1 MQIHELTKLTEAG
14 VMDYLKAAVSRDPAL
29 ANMSYDQKI
38 KAMQNDES
46 MKKLAQVASQ
56 NWVNKTVNL
65 QRANMGQPI
74 SDQEYTANLTDFVN
88 KVMLGGQMNQL
99 DPTSKARVDQ
109 AIQYVASK
117 KNAPKELPAAF
128 QSLAVRTSAARMQ
141 QRQPKG
147 QRGGNNPAKPPAT
160 TPTTATTPATP
171 PATTPATP
179 TTTTTP
185 ATPAQPTPAQ
195 IRQQK
200 QASAATTAQQQMA
213 PNPTTTPAQTP
224 AQIRQQKQ
232 TAAASAAQQQMAS
245 GTTPTATPE
254 PASAPAAPVKP
265 NSNEF
270 AEKITKMFDEFADA
284 DGSTGSPAV
293 RSAIRNMWMRT
304 GGTDLKESR
313 VKKKKKTT
321 VVESKGKK

>member
-56 NWVNKTVNL
+56 NWINKTVNL

-74 SDQEYTANLTDFVN
+74 SDQEYTANLSDFVN
-88 KVMLGGQMNQL
+88 KVMLGGQMSQL

-147 QRGGNNPAKPPAT
+147 QRGGNNPATPPAT
-160 TPTTATTPATP
+160 TPATTPATP
-171 PATTPATP
+171 PATTPPA
-179 TTTTTP
+179 TTP
-185 ATPAQPTPAQ
+185 ATTPTPAQPTPAQ

-200 QASAATTAQQQMA
+200 QAAAATTAQQQMA
-213 PNPTTTPAQTP
+213 PNPTITPAQTP

-232 TAAASAAQQQMAS
+232 TAAANAAQQQMAG
-245 GTTPTATPE
+245 GTTPE

-313 VKKKKKTT
+313 VKKKKKIA

>member
-1 MQIHELTKLTEAG
+1 
-14 VMDYLKAAVSRDPAL
+14 
-29 ANMSYDQKI
+29 
-38 KAMQNDES
+38 
-46 MKKLAQVASQ
+46 
-56 NWVNKTVNL
+56 
-65 QRANMGQPI
+65 
-74 SDQEYTANLTDFVN
+74 
-88 KVMLGGQMNQL
+88 
-99 DPTSKARVDQ
+99 
-109 AIQYVASK
+109 
-117 KNAPKELPAAF
+117 
-128 QSLAVRTSAARMQ
+128 
-141 QRQPKG
+141 
-147 QRGGNNPAKPPAT
+147 
-160 TPTTATTPATP
+160 
-171 PATTPATP
+171 
-179 TTTTTP
+179 
-185 ATPAQPTPAQ
+185 
-195 IRQQK
+195 
-200 QASAATTAQQQMA
+200 MA

-232 TAAASAAQQQMAS
+232 TAAAGTAQQQMAS
-245 GTTPTATPE
+245 GTTPTAT

>member
-109 AIQYVASK
+109 LPL
-117 KNAPKELPAAF
+117 APTPPD
-128 QSLAVRTSAARMQ
+128 AARTGVAKGCQISGMAARAQ
-141 QRQPKG
+141 DQVAALADQPRRQLCHPLV
-147 QRGGNNPAKPPAT
+147 
-160 TPTTATTPATP
+160 
-171 PATTPATP
+171 
-179 TTTTTP
+179 
-185 ATPAQPTPAQ
+185 
-195 IRQQK
+195 
-200 QASAATTAQQQMA
+200 S
-213 PNPTTTPAQTP
+213 AQTGFQRVLVGRKGGRV
-224 AQIRQQKQ
+224 ADHHI
-232 TAAASAAQQQMAS
+232 
-245 GTTPTATPE
+245 
-254 PASAPAAPVKP
+254 KP
-265 NSNEF
+265 R
-270 AEKITKMFDEFADA
+270 ALGA
-284 DGSTGSPAV
+284 
-293 RSAIRNMWMRT
+293 
-304 GGTDLKESR
+304 
-313 VKKKKKTT
+313 
-321 VVESKGKK
+321 

>member
-29 ANMSYDQKI
+29 ANMSYDQRI

-56 NWVNKTVNL
+56 NWINKTVNL

-74 SDQEYTANLTDFVN
+74 SDQEYTTNLTDFVN
-88 KVMLGGQMNQL
+88 KVMLGGQMSQL

-117 KNAPKELPAAF
+117 KNTPKELPAAF

-147 QRGGNNPAKPPAT
+147 QRGGNNPATPPAT
-160 TPTTATTPATP
+160 TPTATTPATSPATP
-171 PATTPATP
+171 PATTPTA
-179 TTTTTP
+179 TTP

-195 IRQQK
+195 VRQQK
-200 QASAATTAQQQMA
+200 QSAAA
-213 PNPTTTPAQTP
+213 
-224 AQIRQQKQ
+224 I
-232 TAAASAAQQQMAS
+232 AAQQQMAGNAAPAAS
-245 GTTPTATPE
+245 TATP
-254 PASAPAAPVKP
+254 ASPTAPVKP
-265 NSNEF
+265 NPNEF

-284 DGSTGSPAV
+284 DGSTGAPAV

-313 VKKKKKTT
+313 AKRKKKTT

>member
-56 NWVNKTVNL
+56 NWINKTVNL

-171 PATTPATP
+171 
-179 TTTTTP
+179 
-185 ATPAQPTPAQ
+185 AQPTPAQ

-200 QASAATTAQQQMA
+200 QAAAATTAQQQMA

-232 TAAASAAQQQMAS
+232 ATAASAAQQQMAG

>member
-1 MQIHELTKLTEAG
+1 MQIHELTTLNEAG
-14 VMDYLKAAVSRDPAL
+14 VMDYLKAAISRDPAL
-29 ANMSYDQKI
+29 ANMSYDQRI

-56 NWVNKTVNL
+56 NWINKTVNL

-74 SDQEYTANLTDFVN
+74 SDQEYTANLSDFVN
-88 KVMLGGQMNQL
+88 KVMLGGQMSQL

-141 QRQPKG
+141 QKQPKG
-147 QRGGNNPAKPPAT
+147 QRGGNNPAT
-160 TPTTATTPATP
+160 TPTATTPATP
-171 PATTPATP
+171 AQPTPPPATTPTP
-179 TTTTTP
+179 TATTP

-200 QASAATTAQQQMA
+200 QAAAATTAQQQMA
-213 PNPTTTPAQTP
+213 G
-224 AQIRQQKQ
+224 
-232 TAAASAAQQQMAS
+232 
-245 GTTPTATPE
+245 GTTPE
-254 PASAPAAPVKP
+254 PASAPSAPVKP
-265 NSNEF
+265 NPNEF

-284 DGSTGSPAV
+284 DGSTGAPAV

>member
-56 NWVNKTVNL
+56 NWINKTVNL

-200 QASAATTAQQQMA
+200 Q
-213 PNPTTTPAQTP
+213 
-224 AQIRQQKQ
+224 

>member
-1 MQIHELTKLTEAG
+1 MQIHELTTLNEAG
-14 VMDYLKAAVSRDPAL
+14 VMDYLKAAISRDPAL
-29 ANMSYDQKI
+29 ANMSYDQRI

-56 NWVNKTVNL
+56 NWINKTVNL

-74 SDQEYTANLTDFVN
+74 SDQEYTANLSDFVN
-88 KVMLGGQMNQL
+88 KVMLGGQMSQL

-141 QRQPKG
+141 QKQPKG
-147 QRGGNNPAKPPAT
+147 QRGGNNPAT
-160 TPTTATTPATP
+160 TPTATTPATP
-171 PATTPATP
+171 AQPTPPPATTPTP
-179 TTTTTP
+179 TATTP

-200 QASAATTAQQQMA
+200 QAAAATTAQQQMA
-213 PNPTTTPAQTP
+213 TNPTTTPAPTP

-232 TAAASAAQQQMAS
+232 AAAATTAQQQMAG
-245 GTTPTATPE
+245 GTTPE
-254 PASAPAAPVKP
+254 PASAPSAPVKP
-265 NSNEF
+265 NPNEF

-284 DGSTGSPAV
+284 DGSTGAPAV

>member
-56 NWVNKTVNL
+56 NWINKTVNL

-74 SDQEYTANLTDFVN
+74 SDQEYTDNLTDFVN
-88 KVMLGGQMNQL
+88 KVMLGGQLNQL

-117 KNAPKELPAAF
+117 KNTPKDLPAAF

-141 QRQPKG
+141 QKQPKG
-147 QRGGNNPAKPPAT
+147 QRATGNT
-160 TPTTATTPATP
+160 TQTPTPTPTAT
-171 PATTPATP
+171 
-179 TTTTTP
+179 
-185 ATPAQPTPAQ
+185 TPAQPTPAQ

-200 QASAATTAQQQMA
+200 QAAAATTAQQQMA
-213 PNPTTTPAQTP
+213 GGA
-224 AQIRQQKQ
+224 
-232 TAAASAAQQQMAS
+232 
-245 GTTPTATPE
+245 TPTATPT
-254 PASAPAAPVKP
+254 PAPTAPVKP
-265 NSNEF
+265 NPNEF

-284 DGSTGSPAV
+284 DGSTGAPAV
-293 RSAIRNMWMRT
+293 RSAIRNMWMRS

>member
-56 NWVNKTVNL
+56 NWINKTVNL

-88 KVMLGGQMNQL
+88 KVMLGGQMSQL

-147 QRGGNNPAKPPAT
+147 QRGGNNPATPP
-160 TPTTATTPATP
+160 ATTPATP
-171 PATTPATP
+171 PATA
-179 TTTTTP
+179 TTP

-200 QASAATTAQQQMA
+200 QAAAATTAQQQMA
-213 PNPTTTPAQTP
+213 TNPTATPAQTP

-232 TAAASAAQQQMAS
+232 TAAAGAAQQQMAG

-313 VKKKKKTT
+313 VKKKKKTI

>member
-29 ANMSYDQKI
+29 ANMSYDQRI

-56 NWVNKTVNL
+56 NWINKTVNL

-74 SDQEYTANLTDFVN
+74 SDQEYTANLSDFVN
-88 KVMLGGQMNQL
+88 KVMLGGQMSQL

-109 AIQYVASK
+109 AIQSVASK
-117 KNAPKELPAAF
+117 KNTPKELPAAF

-141 QRQPKG
+141 QKQPKG
-147 QRGGNNPAKPPAT
+147 QRGGNNPAT
-160 TPTTATTPATP
+160 TPTATTPATP
-171 PATTPATP
+171 AQPTPPTPPATTPTA
-179 TTTTTP
+179 TTP

-200 QASAATTAQQQMA
+200 QAAAATTAQQQMA
-213 PNPTTTPAQTP
+213 TNPTTTPAPTP

-232 TAAASAAQQQMAS
+232 TAAASAAQQQMAG
-245 GTTPTATPE
+245 GTTP
-254 PASAPAAPVKP
+254 APAAPVKP
-265 NSNEF
+265 NPNEF
-270 AEKITKMFDEFADA
+270 AEKITKMFDEFADSN
-284 DGSTGSPAV
+284 GSTGSPAV

>member
-29 ANMSYDQKI
+29 ANMSYDQRI

-56 NWVNKTVNL
+56 NWINKTVNL

-74 SDQEYTANLTDFVN
+74 SDQEYTTNLTDFVN
-88 KVMLGGQMNQL
+88 KVMLGGQMSQL

-117 KNAPKELPAAF
+117 KNTPKELPAAF

-147 QRGGNNPAKPPAT
+147 QRGGNNPATPPAT
-160 TPTTATTPATP
+160 TPTA
-171 PATTPATP
+171 
-179 TTTTTP
+179 TTP

-195 IRQQK
+195 VRQQK
-200 QASAATTAQQQMA
+200 QSAAAT
-213 PNPTTTPAQTP
+213 
-224 AQIRQQKQ
+224 
-232 TAAASAAQQQMAS
+232 AAQQQMAGNAAPAAS
-245 GTTPTATPE
+245 TATP
-254 PASAPAAPVKP
+254 ASPTAPVKP
-265 NSNEF
+265 NPNEF

-284 DGSTGSPAV
+284 DGSTGAPAV

-313 VKKKKKTT
+313 AKRKKKTT